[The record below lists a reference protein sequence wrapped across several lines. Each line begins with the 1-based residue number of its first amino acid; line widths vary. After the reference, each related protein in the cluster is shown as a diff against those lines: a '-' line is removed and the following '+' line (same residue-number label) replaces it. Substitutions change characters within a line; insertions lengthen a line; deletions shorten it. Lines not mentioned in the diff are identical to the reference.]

1 MKTQFKV
8 LVLFVILCASCQ
20 QEDLDHKPILHTSAE
35 TELFSKSNRKVNV
48 CHKGKIINIASA
60 ALKAHISHGDAVD
73 MDNDGFYSIGNS
85 CSEIVDCDDTNSE
98 IYPGAE
104 EILDG
109 VDNNCDGITDEGYCE
124 VAEVG
129 DDIYGG
135 TVFWVDPNDNCH
147 GLVYRTVGRMT
158 WYDAYEQFPDEGWY
172 FPSGREVGHFF
183 PTRFTSILSDA
194 TYWLIYESEIEGD
207 KASALAVSE
216 GSIHN
221 AGVYEFS
228 KDQILRVLVIKSF

>member
-8 LVLFVILCASCQ
+8 LVLFVILCSSCQ
-20 QEDLDHKPILHTSAE
+20 QEDLDHKPILQTSTE
-35 TELFSKSNRKVNV
+35 TELFSKSNRKINV

-60 ALKAHISHGDAVD
+60 ALKAHIAHGDAID
-73 MDNDGFYSIGNS
+73 MDNDGFYSIENS

-104 EILDG
+104 EIIDG
-109 VDNNCDGITDEGYCE
+109 VDNNCDGVIDEGFCE

-147 GLVYRTVGRMT
+147 GLVYRSFGDMT
-158 WYDAYEQFPDEGWY
+158 WYEAFEKFPDEGWY
-172 FPSGREVGHFF
+172 FPNREVNYFF
-183 PTRFTSILSDA
+183 PTRFTSILSEGL
-194 TYWLIYESEIEGD
+194 YWKFNESEIDGTE
-207 KASALAVSE
+207 ASTFAVSE

-221 AGVYEFS
+221 GASFEFPKS
-228 KDQILRVLVIKSF
+228 TEHEVIVIKSF